1 MVDGRGWLDGEL
13 RKIGAGLDRMKLGT
27 RHALREGACLVFF
40 WCWGGWL
47 RGQIGKVAA
56 RTPGECV
63 CPVFLF
69 RFRNARNPKDSAY
82 TLSQPDGAA
91 VNSPSAKNCLRA
103 CAPCLCGRMLRVSNI
118 PAQSQEN
125 RTDTFSRLSSRTL
138 PAECDRRR
146 AGGVW

>member
-56 RTPGECV
+56 RADWEGGCAGRLGGWLRGQIGRVAARTPGECV

-103 CAPCLCGRMLRVSNI
+103 CAPCLCSRMLRVSNI
-118 PAQSQEN
+118 PA
-125 RTDTFSRLSSRTL
+125 
-138 PAECDRRR
+138 
-146 AGGVW
+146 

>member
-56 RTPGECV
+56 RADWESG
-63 CPVFLF
+63 
-69 RFRNARNPKDSAY
+69 
-82 TLSQPDGAA
+82 
-91 VNSPSAKNCLRA
+91 
-103 CAPCLCGRMLRVSNI
+103 CADAGRMCLSCFLVPVS
-118 PAQSQEN
+118 
-125 RTDTFSRLSSRTL
+125 
-138 PAECDRRR
+138 ECKKP
-146 AGGVW
+146 

>member
-47 RGQIGKVAA
+47 RGQSGRVDA

-103 CAPCLCGRMLRVSNI
+103 CAP
-118 PAQSQEN
+118 
-125 RTDTFSRLSSRTL
+125 LS
-138 PAECDRRR
+138 
-146 AGGVW
+146 VWQNAKGF

>member
-40 WCWGGWL
+40 LVLGRVAARADWEGGCAGRLGRWL
-47 RGQIGKVAA
+47 RGQIGRVAA

-103 CAPCLCGRMLRVSNI
+103 CAP
-118 PAQSQEN
+118 
-125 RTDTFSRLSSRTL
+125 
-138 PAECDRRR
+138 
-146 AGGVW
+146 